1 MRCDLISKLRRAGFR
16 RFNPYWVFKC
26 AVTIPI
32 SMLHLQVE
40 SFNPY
45 WVFKCAVTFM
55 ILSPQFLPIP
65 EFQSLLG
72 FQMRCD
78 IYDVSCD
85 AGAAGFQSLLGFQM
99 RCDVPAAIVLP
110 LLNIVSIPIGF
121 SNAL

>member
-78 IYDVSCD
+78 IYDAVSYTHLRAHETRHDIVCR
-85 AGAAGFQSLLGFQM
+85 LL
-99 RCDVPAAIVLP
+99 L
-110 LLNIVSIPIGF
+110 
-121 SNAL
+121 